1 MKLYDID
8 MMVKLLEECSKVFK
22 NLNGDSITSLNK
34 IECLSLK
41 IDEML
46 NKIERKENDSSI
58 YQINNK

>member
-8 MMVKLLEECSKVFK
+8 MMVKLLKECSKVFK

-46 NKIERKENDSSI
+46 NKIERKENDNEN
-58 YQINNK
+58 Y

>member
-22 NLNGDSITSLNK
+22 NLNGDSMTSLNK

-41 IDEML
+41 LDEML
-46 NKIERKENDSSI
+46 NKIERHVNDNAN
-58 YQINNK
+58 Y